1 MGDTARPRGRGPAY
15 TRRVMP
21 TVTPQIRSELRA
33 SGTLS
38 DWKLRHGYT
47 QVAFNVVVPLPA
59 DGHDPDSFG
68 GFGNDVMVRAVAH
81 HLLRPDAVLGG
92 WGAAAAHGLRPDWA
106 DHAPVVLLTGNKHR
120 RSTVTAD
127 AARSPMYPVIRPLP
141 ENLDVT
147 CPVPGYPRL
156 KVVTPPVAA
165 AHCLWTVLTG
175 RHEWW
180 VHDVPDLT
188 RREVRAVQF
197 IDAFAQCT
205 WITREQIRE
214 ASAGLVNRNTLARV
228 LDLADDGAQSPMETV
243 MRLMVRDLLPAPYS
257 WTSQTRVDL
266 EPGAPG
272 DWPRHTLPDLGCRD
286 LKIALY
292 YDGAHHQAA
301 RQTDVD
307 FDQFLALRDM
317 GWEVL
322 RFTKEHL
329 RSPGKLRELV
339 RNAIVRALA
348 AVRPGVLESRPSQT
362 S

>member
-1 MGDTARPRGRGPAY
+1 MGNTARPRGRGPTY

-33 SGTLS
+33 SGTVS
-38 DWKLRHGYT
+38 DWKLRHRYV
-47 QVAFNVVVPLPA
+47 QVAFNVVVPMPE

-68 GFGNDVMVRAVAH
+68 GFGSDVMVRALAH

-106 DHAPVVLLTGNKHR
+106 DHAPVVLLSGNKHR
-120 RSTVTAD
+120 RSAVTAE
-127 AARSPMYPVIRPLP
+127 AARVPMYPVIQPLP
-141 ENLDVT
+141 ENVEVT
-147 CPVPGYPRL
+147 SPVAGYPNLR
-156 KVVTPPVAA
+156 VVTPPVAA
-165 AHCLWTVLTG
+165 AQCLWTILTS

-180 VHDVPDLT
+180 VHDVPGMT
-188 RREVRAVQF
+188 RKEVRAVQF

-205 WITREQIRE
+205 WITRAEILE
-214 ASAGLVNRNTLARV
+214 ASAGLVNRKELAPL
-228 LDLADDGAQSPMETV
+228 LDIADDGAQSPMETV

-272 DWPRHTLPDLGCRD
+272 SWPRHTLPDLGCRE
-286 LKIALY
+286 LKIAVY
-292 YDGAHHQAA
+292 YDGAHHLSHS
-301 RQTDVD
+301 QTDVD
-307 FDQFLALRDM
+307 FDQFLALRDL

-322 RFTKEHL
+322 RFTKHHL
-329 RSPGKLRELV
+329 RTPGELRELV
-339 RNAIVRALA
+339 MNVIRRALSSLA
-348 AVRPGVLESRPSQT
+348 T